1 MVLFKDLLFNL
12 LFILITSFIVQYFF
26 MKYKSNLPKNLA
38 NWLIIIAAAI
48 QVFFCIHFSYTE
60 DNQIFYDLRVIPI
73 ILVGL
78 YSGIPSS
85 ICIFFLSLLLRVPF
99 GGVGIW
105 LHVALMVFITLTV
118 SVLSKYFRRN
128 PMSRKLSLVAVI
140 TVSYSLLSFIFASL
154 LDTNQLDVFLSIIY
168 TMTLLA
174 GVMIVVFLI
183 ELILQN
189 IILRDA
195 VVKSDKIEV
204 ISHLA
209 ASVSHEVRNPL
220 TVTRGFLQMLKDP
233 SIPEEKRQFYLDT
246 AIDELDRA
254 EVILKDYLSFSKP
267 QHHQVSMLNVKTE
280 IEKSLELLSP
290 YANHNSV
297 KVTKNLTEGLY
308 INGDAAKFQQCLL
321 NILKNGI
328 EAMPNGGTL
337 TVQVNQSKTSKSII
351 INIEDTGIGM
361 SASQLA
367 KLGEPYFSTKKDK
380 GTGLGMLVAFKILK
394 EMNGFVD
401 SSSEVNKG
409 TRFTLIFPMINLPYK
424 SEILSN
430 TTVKGINY

>member
-12 LFILITSFIVQYFF
+12 LFILITSFIVQYLF
-26 MKYKSNLPKNLA
+26 MKRKSFLQKNLA
-38 NWLIIIAAAI
+38 NWIIVIAAVI
-48 QVFFCIHFSYTE
+48 QIFFCIHFSYTE

-73 ILVGL
+73 VLVGL
-78 YSGIPSS
+78 YGGIPSS
-85 ICIFFLSLLLRVPF
+85 ICIFFLSLIVRVPF

-105 LHVALMVFITLTV
+105 LHVVLMLIITLTV
-118 SVLSKYFRRN
+118 SALSKRFRKL
-128 PMSRKLSLVAVI
+128 PISRKLRLVAGI
-140 TVSYSLLSFIFASL
+140 TVSYSLLFFTFTSF
-154 LDTNQLDVFLSIIY
+154 LDTNQLDLSLSIVY
-168 TMTLLA
+168 TLTLLA
-174 GVMIVVFLI
+174 GVMIVIFLI

-267 QHHQVSMLNVKTE
+267 QHHQVSILNVKTE

-297 KVTKNLTEGLY
+297 KVTKNLAEGLY

-321 NILKNGI
+321 NIIKNGI
-328 EAMPNGGTL
+328 EAMPNGGSL
-337 TVQVNQSKTSKSII
+337 TVHAKQSATSQSITI
-351 INIEDTGIGM
+351 DIEDTGIGM
-361 SASQLA
+361 STSQLA
-367 KLGEPYFSTKKDK
+367 KLGEPYFSTKKEK
-380 GTGLGMLVAFKILK
+380 GTGLGMMVAFKILK
-394 EMNGFVD
+394 EMNGDVD
-401 SSSEVNKG
+401 SSSVINKG
-409 TRFTLIFPMINLPYK
+409 TRFTLKFPLVNLPYK
-424 SEILSN
+424 NEILPN
-430 TTVKGINY
+430 TTIKGVNC

>member
-1 MVLFKDLLFNL
+1 MILFKDLLFNL
-12 LFILITSFIVQYFF
+12 LFILITAFLVQYLF
-26 MKYKSNLPKNLA
+26 MKRKSILQKKFA
-38 NWLIIIAAAI
+38 NWIIVLVAAI
-48 QVFFCIHFSYTE
+48 QIFFCIHFSYTE

-73 ILVGL
+73 VLVGL
-78 YSGIPSS
+78 YGGIPSS
-85 ICIFFLSLLLRVPF
+85 ISLFFLSLLVRVPF
-99 GGVGIW
+99 GGIGVW
-105 LHVALMVFITLTV
+105 LHIALMLIVTITV
-118 SVLSKYFRRN
+118 SVLSKHFRRL
-128 PMSRKLSLVAVI
+128 PIPRKLSLVAGI
-140 TVSYSLLSFIFASL
+140 TVTYSSLFFIISSFF
-154 LDTNQLDVFLSIIY
+154 DTDHLNLFHSIIY
-168 TMTLLA
+168 TLTLLA
-174 GVMIVVFLI
+174 GVMIVVLLI

-233 SIPEEKRQFYLDT
+233 NIPEEKRQFYLET

-267 QHHQVSMLNVKTE
+267 QLHQVSVLNVKTE

-297 KVTKNLTEGLY
+297 KVTKNLAENLY
-308 INGDAAKFQQCLL
+308 INGDPAKFQQCLL

-328 EAMPNGGTL
+328 EAMPNGGSL
-337 TVQVNQSKTSKSII
+337 SVKAKPLATSQTIQI
-351 INIEDTGIGM
+351 DIEDTGIGM
-361 SASQLA
+361 TSSQLA

-380 GTGLGMLVAFKILK
+380 GTGLGMMVAFNILK

-409 TRFTLIFPMINLPYK
+409 TRFTLLFPVVNLPYK
-424 SEILSN
+424 SDILSN

>member
-1 MVLFKDLLFNL
+1 MLQNN
-12 LFILITSFIVQYFF
+12 Q
-26 MKYKSNLPKNLA
+26 A
-38 NWLIIIAAAI
+38 NWIIVIVAVI
-48 QVFFCIHFSYTE
+48 QIFFSIHFSYTE

-73 ILVGL
+73 VLVGL
-78 YSGIPSS
+78 YGSIPSS
-85 ICIFFLSLLLRVPF
+85 ICIFFLSLLVRVPF
-99 GGVGIW
+99 GGAGIW
-105 LHVALMVFITLTV
+105 LHAALMLIITLTV
-118 SVLSKYFRRN
+118 SVLSKHFRRLTI
-128 PMSRKLSLVAVI
+128 PRKLRLVAGI
-140 TVSYSLLSFIFASL
+140 TVSYSLLFFTFTSFMG
-154 LDTNQLDVFLSIIY
+154 TNQLNLFLSIVY
-168 TMTLLA
+168 TLTLLA
-174 GVMIVVFLI
+174 GVMIVILLI

-195 VVKSDKIEV
+195 VVKSDKNEV

-233 SIPEEKRQFYLDT
+233 TIPEDKRQFYLDT

-254 EVILKDYLSFSKP
+254 EVILKDYLNFSKP
-267 QHHQVSMLNVKTE
+267 QHHQVSILNVKTE

-297 KVTKNLTEGLY
+297 KVTKDIAEDLY
-308 INGDAAKFQQCLL
+308 INGDSAKFQQCLL

-328 EAMPNGGTL
+328 EAMPNGGSL
-337 TVQVNQSKTSKSII
+337 TVQAKQSNTSPNII
-351 INIEDTGIGM
+351 IDIEDTGIGM

-367 KLGEPYFSTKKDK
+367 KIGEPYFSTKKEK
-380 GTGLGMLVAFKILK
+380 GTGLGMMVAFKILK
-394 EMNGFVD
+394 EMEGDVD

-409 TRFTLIFPMINLPYK
+409 TRFTLKFPLVNLPYK
-424 SEILSN
+424 SEFLSN